1 MVGLLPDKIPLE
13 TAAVLAGHPF
23 IEDVDAFGPQ
33 IAYAA
38 PRIRQS
44 QGDGN
49 VCGRIFLPDWSK
61 L

>member
-33 IAYAA
+33 IAYAT
-38 PRIRQS
+38 PRI
-44 QGDGN
+44 G
-49 VCGRIFLPDWSK
+49 
-61 L
+61 